1 MKKYI
6 LSTLII
12 IFTVSIA
19 SAQIQKKDKANF
31 KEYEPGFYQNSILKD
46 IRAVKEI
53 KEIKKVDK
61 RFQMDHSGL
70 DIPNKNDLY
79 TQEWH
84 NPVISQGNTGT
95 CWCFAT
101 TSFFESEIFR
111 LSGKKVKLSEIYT
124 VYWEYIEKARG
135 FVRSRG
141 KSAFSQGSEGNAV
154 TRMYKKYGIVPWEVY
169 NGLPEERKFHTHAQM
184 YKEMM
189 SYLKSIK
196 NDNAWNEKEVLST
209 IKDIMNFYIG
219 EPPTEFEYNEA
230 KYTPE
235 SFLKDYLKLNMNDFV
250 EILSYLQ
257 EPYWEKVEYKVPD
270 NWWHSKEY
278 YNVPLNV
285 YMNILKKAIRK
296 GYTMSIGGDVSEAGF
311 DKGTQCAIIPAFD
324 IPSIYIDENARQFRF
339 SNRTTTDD
347 HGMHLVGFL
356 EKDGKDWYLIKDS
369 SSGSRNNDED
379 ATEFGYYFFSEDY
392 VKLKMMGFTVHKDAV
407 KKIIKK
413 FD

>member
-46 IRAVKEI
+46 VRAVKEK
-53 KEIKKVDK
+53 KEIKKIDK

-70 DIPNKNDLY
+70 DLPNKNDLY

-84 NPVISQGNTGT
+84 NPVISQGNAGT

-235 SFLKDYLKLNMNDFV
+235 SFFKDYLKLNMNDFV

-285 YMNILKKAIRK
+285 YMDILKKAIRK

-311 DKGTQCAIIPAFD
+311 DKGTQCAIIPSFD
-324 IPSIYIDENARQFRF
+324 IPSAYIDENARQFRF

-379 ATEFGYYFFSEDY
+379 APEFGYYFFSEDY

-407 KKIIKK
+407 KKLLKK
-413 FD
+413 F

>member
-1 MKKYI
+1 MKKII
-6 LSTLII
+6 LPMLILL
-12 IFTVSIA
+12 FAFSVA
-19 SAQIQKKDKANF
+19 NAQIQKKDKGNF

-53 KEIKKVDK
+53 KEVKKVDK

-70 DIPNKNDLY
+70 ELPNKNDLY
-79 TQEWH
+79 KKEWY
-84 NPVISQGNTGT
+84 NPAISQGNTGT
-95 CWCFAT
+95 CWCFST

-111 LSGKKVKLSEIYT
+111 LSGKKIKLSEIFT
-124 VYWEYIEKARG
+124 VYWEYVEKARG
-135 FVRSRG
+135 FVQSRG
-141 KSAFSQGSEGNAV
+141 KSEFSQGSEGNAA

-184 YKEMM
+184 YKEMRT
-189 SYLKSIK
+189 YLNSVK
-196 NDNAWNEKEVLST
+196 NQNEWNEKLVLST
-209 IKDIMNFYIG
+209 IKDIMNFYMG
-219 EPPTEFEYNEA
+219 EPPTEFGY
-230 KYTPE
+230 KGVQYTPK
-235 SFLKDYLKLNMNDFV
+235 SFLKDYIKLNMNDYV
-250 EILSYLQ
+250 EILSYMQ

-285 YMNILKKAIRK
+285 YMEILKKAIRK

-311 DKGTQCAIIPAFD
+311 DRGTQCAIIPSFD
-324 IPSIYIDENARQFRF
+324 IPSEFIDENARQFRF

-356 EKDGKDWYLIKDS
+356 NKDGKDWYLIKDS
-369 SSGSRNNDED
+369 SSGSRNNDEN
-379 ATEFGYYFFSEDY
+379 APEFGFYFFSEDY

-407 KKIIKK
+407 KKILKK
-413 FD
+413 F